1 MDPVTHFEAPLAPP
15 LAPSP
20 TPGCDPVLTAL
31 SSYRNVEI
39 GTARSLPLDAY
50 TSQDLFTAEIE
61 RVFRNEWI
69 CVGRAEQID
78 QIGDWFSADIAG
90 EPIVVTRNEDGRV
103 VALSAVCR
111 HRYMTVAEGSG
122 NSRRLVCPYH
132 RWTYAL
138 DGALVGT
145 PLMDTPKSA
154 DGTSCKLP
162 TFPVETWLGFV
173 FVSLAAT
180 PEPLAPQLTGAAD
193 TLAPYEMSTWRTLIA
208 FDETWPGNWKL
219 ALETAL
225 EGYHLDG
232 LHAGM
237 IADMLGSK
245 GSHFVE
251 ATNRWSCFRIDVDF
265 DSDLGAPSKPFA
277 DRYGG
282 DDATSS
288 PTISIHPNVNISCSP
303 AGAVWLNFHPVDPGH
318 TRVTGGYLVPPSEYE
333 RISAD
338 TDELELTREL
348 IAQLNRQDSSA
359 MIDLQRNASTQF
371 AEPGLLNER
380 EEALVHFYRY
390 LANQLVNQ
398 LVTSTRS
405 TGSNESIDS

>member
-1 MDPVTHFEAPLAPP
+1 MTQIEAPPN
-15 LAPSP
+15 PSP
-20 TPGCDPVLTAL
+20 NPGSCPGSDPLLTTL
-31 SSYRNVEI
+31 SSYHDVEM

-50 TSQDLFTAEIE
+50 ISQDLFDAEID
-61 RVFRNEWI
+61 RIYRNEWI
-69 CVGRAEQID
+69 CVGRAEQIG
-78 QIGDWFSADIAG
+78 QVGDWFSADIAG
-90 EPIVVTRNEDGRV
+90 EPIIVTHNEHGQIA
-103 VALSAVCR
+103 ALSAVCR
-111 HRYMTVAEGSG
+111 HRYMTVAQGSG

-132 RWTYAL
+132 RWTYDL

-145 PLMDTPKSA
+145 PLMDPPESA

-162 TFPVETWLGFV
+162 TFHVETWLGFV
-173 FVSLAAT
+173 FVSLAAA

-232 LHAGM
+232 LHAGL

-265 DSDLGAPSKPFA
+265 DSELGAPSRPFA
-277 DRYGG
+277 DGYGG

-288 PTISIHPNVNISCSP
+288 PTISIHPHVNISCSP
-303 AGAVWLNFHPVDPGH
+303 AGAVWLNFHPLDPGH
-318 TRVTGGYLVPPSEYE
+318 TRVMGGYLVPPGEYE

-338 TDELELTREL
+338 TDELELTREV
-348 IAQLNRQDSSA
+348 IAQLNREDSSA
-359 MIDLQRNASTQF
+359 MIDLQRNARTRF

-390 LANQLVNQ
+390 LANQLVD
-398 LVTSTRS
+398 S
-405 TGSNESIDS
+405 TGLTHSNGSIES